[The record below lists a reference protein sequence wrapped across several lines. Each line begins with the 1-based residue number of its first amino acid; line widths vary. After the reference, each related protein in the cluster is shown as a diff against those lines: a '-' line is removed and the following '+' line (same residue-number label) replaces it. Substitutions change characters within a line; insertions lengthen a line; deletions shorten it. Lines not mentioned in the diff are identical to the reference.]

1 MKKIVFNQLYGS
13 VSVVWSLLLTTG
25 YLKVLDLKYVGKRK
39 RKVYTLTLTNME
51 AENILKTW

>member
-51 AENILKTW
+51 AENILKAW

>member
-25 YLKVLDLKYVGKRK
+25 YLKVLDLKYVGIRK